1 MSEDRI
7 ERFLHSDLEIEK
19 YKLLNFINLS
29 GKDIEMIR
37 MWRNHP
43 DVRIWMYS
51 QHEIEEK
58 EHISFIESLKKSYGN
73 AYWLVKSE
81 SDYLGVLYLNRINL
95 RHKHAYMGLYANP
108 FQKTSGAGKILG
120 RLVIRLAF
128 DILDLHT
135 LKLEVMEDNERA
147 IKLYTK
153 LGFKEEG
160 RLKEFIN
167 RNGRWIDVIVMGII
181 NPKHE

>member
-7 ERFLHSDLEIEK
+7 KRFLHSDLEIEE
-19 YKLLNFINLS
+19 YKLLNFVNLS
-29 GKDIEMIR
+29 NEDIEMIR
-37 MWRNHP
+37 VWRNHP
-43 DVRIWMYS
+43 NVRTWMYS
-51 QHEIEEK
+51 QHKIGKE
-58 EHISFIESLKKSYGN
+58 EHISFVEHLKKSYDS
-73 AYWLVKSE
+73 AYWLAESE
-81 SDYLGVLYLNRINL
+81 SNHLGVLYLNRINL
-95 RHKHAYMGLYANP
+95 RHKHAYMGLYTNP
-108 FQKTSGAGKILG
+108 FQKVSGVGKILG

-160 RLKEFIN
+160 KLKEFVN
-167 RNGRWIDVIVMGII
+167 RDGKWIDVIVMGII
-181 NPKHE
+181 NPKHK